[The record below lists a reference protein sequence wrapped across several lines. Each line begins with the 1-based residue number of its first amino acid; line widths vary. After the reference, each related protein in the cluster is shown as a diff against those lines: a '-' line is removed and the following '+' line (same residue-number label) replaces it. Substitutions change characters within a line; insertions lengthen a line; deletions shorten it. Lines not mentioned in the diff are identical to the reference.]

1 MRNSETTER
10 FHFVI
15 SITGLIRP
23 NNGKADDDHKKQ
35 IYLLLKALYSIL
47 NHNTIICFKIFES

>member
-1 MRNSETTER
+1 MKKKSMRTSETTER

-23 NNGKADDDHKKQ
+23 NTGKVDDHKKQ
-35 IYLLLKALYSIL
+35 IYLLLKAFTVLYLKS
-47 NHNTIICFKIFES
+47 